1 MKKTVDWTLI
11 WTFTSMLKKGGF
23 WMRRKEN
30 APTRQQKLIVGDSR
44 DSKEPLSGRVLYI
57 LHEYDYLS
65 YKSNMK

>member
-1 MKKTVDWTLI
+1 MV
-11 WTFTSMLKKGGF
+11 LKKGGF

>member
-1 MKKTVDWTLI
+1 MGVEERR
-11 WTFTSMLKKGGF
+11 F

>member
-1 MKKTVDWTLI
+1 LFRFRFLELAILGVEERR
-11 WTFTSMLKKGGF
+11 F